1 MGRLQFPLALLGLV
15 TTDDAACGRAHQAMM
30 AGDVSGDATDDR
42 AFDAAFRIGRT
53 YRDGKCER
61 QSGAAENGLHAKA
74 PFVAV
79 PNPRSAEWF
88 R

>member
-1 MGRLQFPLALLGLV
+1 M
-15 TTDDAACGRAHQAMM
+15 TAACSRAQQAMM
-30 AGDVSGDATDDR
+30 AGDMSGDATDDR
-42 AFDAAFRIGRT
+42 AFDAAFCIGRT
-53 YRDGKCER
+53 CRDGKCER

-79 PNPRSAEWF
+79 PNPCAADWF